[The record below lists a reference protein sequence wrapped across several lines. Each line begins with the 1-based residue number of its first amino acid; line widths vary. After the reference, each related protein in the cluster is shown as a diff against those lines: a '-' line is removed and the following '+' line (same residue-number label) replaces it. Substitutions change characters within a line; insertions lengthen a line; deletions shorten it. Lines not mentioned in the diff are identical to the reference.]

1 MSTIRIAT
9 SFNID
14 VEFPA
19 ASFHRRLL
27 AWGLDIVVA
36 VFYFIIMMKLLSL
49 LGWSGASGE
58 REDNFKAISI
68 LVVYIPLLLYHPL
81 CEIFLKGQTVGKR
94 IAQLKIINEY
104 GGRPSV
110 SQAIIRWLIRTSD
123 IMVVVITLTA
133 ASAGPQSLQYF
144 WSIGITFLLFITD
157 IILIA
162 STRRSQRLG
171 DILAHT
177 ALIRTTQKA
186 GIEETIFQQVQEDY
200 KPQYPQVM
208 QLSDRDINALKGI
221 LDTAKKQGDY
231 NLADR
236 AASKIKVHLK
246 IETSVSAFD
255 FLETLLKD
263 YNFMAA
269 H

>member
-27 AWGLDIVVA
+27 AWAIDIVAV
-36 VFYFIIMMKLLSL
+36 VFYIIIIMKGLSL
-49 LGWSGASGE
+49 AGGESASGE
-58 REDNFKAISI
+58 REDNFTALSI
-68 LVVYIPLLLYHPL
+68 LLVIIPAFLYHPL

-123 IMVVVITLTA
+123 NMVIVIALMA

-144 WSIGITFLLFITD
+144 WSVGITFALLVTD
-157 IILIA
+157 IVLIA

-177 ALIRTTQKA
+177 MLIRTIQKA
-186 GIEETIFQQVQEDY
+186 GIEETIFQQVHEDY
-200 KPQYPQVM
+200 KPLYPQVM
-208 QLSDRDINALKGI
+208 RLSDRDINALKGI
-221 LDTAKKQGDY
+221 LDAARKQGDY

-246 IETSVSAFD
+246 IESSVSAFD

-263 YNFMAA
+263 YNFLAA